1 MRQAGGLIAN
11 RSIRGGITATALAP
25 AGPRGYLARMDQ
37 TEGRDNEALKL
48 LALDAEDLAVV
59 SAHLQD
65 AVAKVADMAFLPA
78 EKRFA
83 MLVNR
88 FDWAAA
94 ERGQSLRRRAGVRFE
109 RVLGAQARGI
119 SLGDKDSVLNLLAVE
134 FEEQDSPSGF
144 VTLFFS
150 GGAAIRLQVE
160 CLEGELSDL
169 GPAWPTRAKPTHET
183 AS

>member
-1 MRQAGGLIAN
+1 M
-11 RSIRGGITATALAP
+11 
-25 AGPRGYLARMDQ
+25 ARDPD
-37 TEGRDNEALKL
+37 GLKL
-48 LALDAEDLAVV
+48 LALDAEDLAIV

-65 AVAKVADMAFLPA
+65 AVAKVGDMAFLPK

-88 FDWAAA
+88 FDWTAA
-94 ERGQSLRRRAGVRFE
+94 ERGQSMRRRTGVHFG

-119 SLGDKDSVLNLLAVE
+119 SFQDKDAVLNLLAVE
-134 FEEQDSPSGF
+134 FETSDAPSGF

-150 GGAAIRLQVE
+150 GDAAIRLKVE

-169 GPAWPTRAKPTHET
+169 GPAWPTRARPSH
-183 AS
+183 AP